1 MVYQSLK
8 KLKSP
13 NTALRFS
20 NIIICKDKKTFEK
33 LHADT
38 KSRLKKYFIQKNL
51 TLHEKWNFS
60 LRISSVNLTKFA
72 VSCRLVTFTEE
83 ILYRK
88 LHLLCLIN
96 KDDLKVNH
104 PGIKKLDLNRK
115 SYSIFARNL
124 LNFVEGYLNCNYE
137 GDLFHKENC
146 VSNDPTVL
154 HSDFKN
160 ALKGTLMQIWKSVNI
175 IAITWK

>member
-124 LNFVEGYLNCNYE
+124 LNFIEGYLNCNYE

-146 VSNDPTVL
+146 VSNDPTVS
-154 HSDFKN
+154 HSYFKN